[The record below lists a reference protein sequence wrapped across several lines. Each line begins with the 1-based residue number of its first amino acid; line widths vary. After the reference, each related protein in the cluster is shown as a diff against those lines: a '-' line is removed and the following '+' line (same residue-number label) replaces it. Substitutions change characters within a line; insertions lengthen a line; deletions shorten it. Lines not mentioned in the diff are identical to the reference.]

1 MDTTATVQAA
11 VPEVD
16 SDERTRLLALNVFS
30 EVSANLADE
39 DDVEELLGRFLS
51 TMLRLAKA
59 DAGAVRVLTTDGKHL
74 RLVAA
79 RGLPHEVV
87 EQERLVSIG
96 CGQCGIAVRD
106 NRYRYEIDLHACA
119 LRTKHAY
126 FDQDCKAMVVVPLQ
140 HGAQLMGVY
149 NLFLSERFELPE
161 ELVLL
166 FRSIG
171 EHLGMALENT
181 RLKRENLRIT
191 LMNERQMMAAEVH
204 DSLAQAL
211 SYMKMRMALL
221 QDALGEQDNEKA
233 GKYAGDIGQVLDDSY
248 IQLRE
253 LLSQFRSRMDP
264 LGLQEALRRQADSFY
279 DRTGIELEFRNH
291 VVDLRLSID
300 QEAQVFFIV
309 QEALANVRRHSK
321 ATQAW
326 MTLEGT
332 CDHYTLTVDDNG
344 RGAQGFFP
352 IANRSGDSDEL
363 PYERDH
369 FGLSIM
375 RERARLVGGRVE
387 LVNLPGGGFRVRLT
401 FPAISPAGQKA
412 EGKKLNLKLKK

>member
-1 MDTTATVQAA
+1 
-11 VPEVD
+11 
-16 SDERTRLLALNVFS
+16 
-30 EVSANLADE
+30 
-39 DDVEELLGRFLS
+39 
-51 TMLRLAKA
+51 
-59 DAGAVRVLTTDGKHL
+59 VRVLTTDGRHL

-87 EQERLVSIG
+87 EQERLVSID
-96 CGQCGIAVRD
+96 CGQCGVAVRD
-106 NRYRYEIDLHACA
+106 NHCRYEIDLHACA
-119 LRTKHAY
+119 VRTKHPY
-126 FDQDCKAMVVVPLQ
+126 FDRDCKAMVVVPLQ
-140 HGAQLMGVY
+140 HGSKLLGVY

-221 QDALGEQDNEKA
+221 VDSIGDCNEEKA
-233 GKYAGDIGQVLDDSY
+233 SKYAGDIGQALDDAY

-253 LLSQFRSRMDP
+253 LLAQFRSRMDP
-264 LGLQEALRRQADSFY
+264 LGLQQALKRQADSFF
-279 DRTGIELEFRNH
+279 DRTGIALEFDNR
-291 VVDLRLSID
+291 VVDLRLSVD

-321 ATQAW
+321 ATKAW

-332 CDHYTLTVDDNG
+332 CDHYMITVDDNG

-352 IANRSGDSDEL
+352 IANRTGDSDEL

-387 LVNLPGGGFRVRLT
+387 MVNLPERGFRVRLT
-401 FPAISPAGQKA
+401 FPAISPSNPKA
-412 EGKKLNLKLKK
+412 AV